1 MVKVRQQHPQ
11 DDADQIDIQRW
22 TDELIQRHA
31 MAESDAQLLLHA
43 CRFTRQALTEEFDPE
58 RLWNS
63 ATGCLQTGLEMAE
76 ILAELSLDSAALQAA
91 ILYRAIR
98 EGRISLDKVRRE
110 FGSEVAGLIDKV
122 LRMAVIS
129 TISNAQGGSV
139 FGHIAGQQANKTR
152 EMLVSI
158 IDDIRVP
165 LIKIAERTCA
175 IRAVK
180 TASSDKQIRVAREVV
195 DVYAPL
201 AHRLGLGNLKWE
213 LEDLAFRYLQ
223 PLDYAT
229 VASLLA
235 EKRRDRQA
243 YIAETIRLVEEQLT
257 SLNIEGEVSGRPKHI
272 YSIWSKM
279 QRKNLSFTQVY
290 DIRALRVLVPT
301 VADCYAV
308 LGWMHSRWENLPSE
322 YDDYI
327 AAPKENGYS
336 SLHTAVIGPE
346 GKILEI
352 QIRTFDM
359 HNAAE
364 LGVCAHW
371 RYKGGS
377 VKTADKSYEEK
388 IEWLRH
394 VLDWSKEIESND
406 SAENSQISQNSQ
418 NSQHSQQSVSEG
430 RVYVFTPEGHV
441 VDLPTGATPLD
452 FAYYVHTDLGH
463 RCRGAKV
470 NGRIVPLSRALRTA
484 DQVSIITTRQGEPS
498 RDWLS
503 ASMGYLKT
511 SRARS
516 KVQYWFRKQNQ
527 EHNQIEGKKL
537 LERELAQLNISEID
551 LQKAAQRFNKQ
562 GALGLYA
569 AIGAGDVG
577 VEQVINSLQSRQ
589 GKSKS
594 LDALDSVSSLESF
607 DSSATEESSTAQRFE
622 SSDVYIHGVGNLLT
636 QMARCCRPLPGD
648 SIGGYITQGRGI
660 SIHRQ
665 DCGNFLRLQGADP
678 QRIIKVEWG
687 VQPQKNY
694 RVKIALDTYDRSG
707 LLLDITKTVDRLG
720 LHIASMTSDEKTRRK
735 KSMNSSHILLALDVP
750 SLDQLSA
757 VLSQL
762 NQIPNVVAARRVSD

>member
-1 MVKVRQQHPQ
+1 MVKVREHHPQ
-11 DDADQIDIQRW
+11 DDTDQVDTQRW
-22 TDELIQRHA
+22 VTELVERHTR
-31 MAESDAQLLLHA
+31 AESDTQTLLHT
-43 CRFTRQALTEEFDPE
+43 CEFTRLALTEEFDPE
-58 RLWNS
+58 RLWSS

-76 ILAELSLDSAALQAA
+76 ILAELSLDTAALQAA

-98 EGRISLDKVRRE
+98 EGRISLEKVRRE
-110 FGSEVAGLIDKV
+110 FGSEITGLIDKV

-129 TISNAQGGSV
+129 TLSNAQGRSV
-139 FGHIAGQQANKTR
+139 FGHVAGQQANKTR

-180 TASSDKQIRVAREVV
+180 TASPDKKIRVAREVV

-223 PLDYAT
+223 PEDYAH

-243 YIAETIRLVEEQLT
+243 YIAETIRQVEEQLNA
-257 SLNIEGEVSGRPKHI
+257 LDIEGEVSGRPKHI
-272 YSIWSKM
+272 FSIWSKM
-279 QRKNLSFTQVY
+279 QRKKLSFAEVY

-346 GKILEI
+346 EKILEI

-359 HNAAE
+359 HSAAE

-371 RYKGGS
+371 RYKSGAN
-377 VKTADKSYEEK
+377 VKSADKSYEEK

-394 VLDWSKEIESND
+394 VLDWSKEIENND
-406 SAENSQISQNSQ
+406 SAAQA
-418 NSQHSQQSVSEG
+418 QQSVSED

-484 DQVSIITTRQGEPS
+484 DQVSVITARQGEPS

-537 LERELAQLNISEID
+537 LDRELAQLNITGVD
-551 LQKAAQRFNKQ
+551 LEKAAQRYNKQ
-562 GALGLYA
+562 GAAGLYA

-577 VEQVINSLQSRQ
+577 VEQVINSLQGRQ
-589 GKSKS
+589 GKNKN
-594 LDALDSVSSLESF
+594 LDAVELKALESGT
-607 DSSATEESSTAQRFE
+607 DEEPGTAQRFE

-636 QMARCCRPLPGD
+636 QMAQCCRPLPGD

-665 DCGNFLRLQGADP
+665 DCGNFLRLQSADP

-687 VQPQKNY
+687 GQPQKNY

-707 LLLDITKTVDRLG
+707 LLLDITKTIDRLG
-720 LHIASMTSDEKTRRK
+720 LHIASMTSDEKVRRK
-735 KSMNSSHILLALDVP
+735 KSMNSSHVLLALDVP
-750 SLDQLSA
+750 SLEQLSA

-762 NQIPNVVAARRVSD
+762 NQIPNVVAARRVTD

>member
-11 DDADQIDIQRW
+11 DDADQVDIQRW
-22 TDELIQRHA
+22 TNELIQRHE
-31 MAESDAQLLLHA
+31 MAESDAKLLLHA
-43 CRFTRQALTEEFDPE
+43 SEFTRRALTDEFDPE

-63 ATGCLQTGLEMAE
+63 ATGCLNTGLEMAE
-76 ILAELSLDSAALQAA
+76 ILAELSLDTAALQAA

-110 FGSEVAGLIDKV
+110 FGNEVAGLIDKV

-129 TISNAQGGSV
+129 TISNAEGESV
-139 FGHIAGQQANKTR
+139 FGHVVGQQANKTR

-243 YIAETIRLVEEQLT
+243 YIAETIRQVEAQLN

-327 AAPKENGYS
+327 AAPKENGYR

-346 GKILEI
+346 EKVLEI

-377 VKTADKSYEEK
+377 VKSADKSYEEK

-394 VLDWSKEIESND
+394 VLDWSKEIERKEST
-406 SAENSQISQNSQ
+406 AQA
-418 NSQHSQQSVSEG
+418 QQSVSEG

-441 VDLPTGATPLD
+441 VDLPVGATPLD

-470 NGRIVPLSRALRTA
+470 NGRIVPLSRALRTG
-484 DQVSIITTRQGEPS
+484 DQVSIITARQGEPS

-537 LERELAQLNISEID
+537 LERELAQLNISGID

-562 GALGLYA
+562 GIPGLYA

-589 GKSKS
+589 GKNRS
-594 LDALDSVSSLESF
+594 LGALDSISSLEAF
-607 DSSATEESSTAQRFE
+607 DSTAGADLSTAQRFK
-622 SSDVYIHGVGNLLT
+622 SSDVFIHGVGNLLT

-648 SIGGYITQGRGI
+648 GIGGYITQGRGI

-665 DCGNFLRLQGADP
+665 DCGNFLRLQGAEP

-687 VQPQKNY
+687 GQPQKNY

-720 LHIASMTSDEKTRRK
+720 LHITSMTSDAKTRRK
-735 KSMNSSHILLALDVP
+735 RAMNSSHILLALDVP

>member
-1 MVKVRQQHPQ
+1 MVKVRQHHPQ
-11 DDADQIDIQRW
+11 ETDDQVDIGTWVADLVQC
-22 TDELIQRHA
+22 HA
-31 MAESDAQLLLHA
+31 VTESDTQSLINA
-43 CRFTRQALTEEFDPE
+43 CTFARQALTEDFDPE
-58 RLWNS
+58 RLWGS
-63 ATGCLQTGLEMAE
+63 DTGSLQTGLEMAE
-76 ILAELSLDSAALQAA
+76 ILAELSLDTAALRAA
-91 ILYRAIR
+91 ILYRVVR
-98 EGRISLDKVRRE
+98 EGRVSLDKVRRE
-110 FGSEVAGLIDKV
+110 FGAEVAGLIDKV

-129 TISNAQGGSV
+129 TLRNAQGTAV
-139 FGHIAGQQANKTR
+139 FGHVAGQQASKTR
-152 EMLVSI
+152 EMLVSV

-180 TASSDKQIRVAREVV
+180 NVGREKQIRVAREVV

-223 PLDYAT
+223 PNDYAA
-229 VASLLA
+229 VAALLA

-243 YIAETIRLVEEQLT
+243 FITDTIHLVEEQLA
-257 SLNIEGEVSGRPKHI
+257 SLNIAGEVSGRPKHI

-279 QRKNLSFTQVY
+279 QRKGLSFSEVY
-290 DIRALRVLVPT
+290 DIRALRVLVPSIS
-301 VADCYAV
+301 DCYAI
-308 LGWMHSRWENLPSE
+308 LGWLHSRWENIPGE

-327 AAPKENGYS
+327 AAPKENGYQ
-336 SLHTAVIGPE
+336 SLHTAVIGPQ
-346 GKILEI
+346 GKTLEI

-371 RYKGGS
+371 RYKGS
-377 VKTADKSYEEK
+377 DSKRTDKSYEEK

-394 VLDWSKEIESND
+394 VLEWSKEIENAD
-406 SAENSQISQNSQ
+406 SSTQSQPTISDN
-418 NSQHSQQSVSEG
+418 

-441 VDLPTGATPLD
+441 VDLPKGATPLD

-470 NGRIVPLSRALRTA
+470 NGRIVPLSSALQTG
-484 DQVSIITTRQGEPS
+484 DQVNIITARQGKPS

-527 EHNQIEGKKL
+527 QHNQVEGKKL
-537 LERELAQLNISEID
+537 LDRELAQLNIAHID
-551 LQKAAQRFNKQ
+551 LEKAARRFNKQ
-562 GALGLYA
+562 GAAGLYS

-577 VEQVINSLQSRQ
+577 VEQVINSVQARIK
-589 GKSKS
+589 GK
-594 LDALDSVSSLESF
+594 VSAIETMVS
-607 DSSATEESSTAQRFE
+607 EEPKTAQRFE

-636 QMARCCRPLPGD
+636 QIARCCRPLPGD
-648 SIGGYITQGRGI
+648 NIGGYITQGRGI
-660 SIHRQ
+660 SIHRE
-665 DCGNFLRLQGADP
+665 DCGNFLRLQSTES

-687 VQPQKNY
+687 GQPEKNY

-720 LHIASMTSDEKTRRK
+720 LHIASIQTDESTPRNKT
-735 KSMNSSHILLALDVP
+735 MNGSHIFLTLDVP
-750 SLDQLSA
+750 GLDQLSA

-762 NQIPNVVAARRVSD
+762 NQLPNVIAARRVTD

>member
-11 DDADQIDIQRW
+11 DDADQVDIQRW
-22 TDELIQRHA
+22 TDELIQRHE
-31 MAESDAQLLLHA
+31 MAESDAKLLLHA
-43 CRFTRQALTEEFDPE
+43 SEFTRRALTDEFDPE

-63 ATGCLQTGLEMAE
+63 ATGCLNTGLEMAE
-76 ILAELSLDSAALQAA
+76 ILAELSLDTAALQAA

-110 FGSEVAGLIDKV
+110 FGNEVAGLIDKV

-129 TISNAQGGSV
+129 TISNAEGESV
-139 FGHIAGQQANKTR
+139 FGHVVGQQANKTR

-243 YIAETIRLVEEQLT
+243 YIAETIRQVEAQLN

-327 AAPKENGYS
+327 AAPKENGYR

-346 GKILEI
+346 EKVLEI

-377 VKTADKSYEEK
+377 VKSADKSYEEK

-394 VLDWSKEIESND
+394 VLDWSKEIERKEST
-406 SAENSQISQNSQ
+406 AQA
-418 NSQHSQQSVSEG
+418 QQSVSEG

-441 VDLPTGATPLD
+441 VDLPVGATPLD

-470 NGRIVPLSRALRTA
+470 NGRIVPLSRALRTG
-484 DQVSIITTRQGEPS
+484 DQVSIITARQGEPS

-537 LERELAQLNISEID
+537 LERELAQLNISGID

-562 GALGLYA
+562 GIPGLYA

-589 GKSKS
+589 GKNRS
-594 LDALDSVSSLESF
+594 LGALDSISSLEAF
-607 DSSATEESSTAQRFE
+607 DSTAGEDLSTAQRFK
-622 SSDVYIHGVGNLLT
+622 SSDVFIHGVGNLLT

-648 SIGGYITQGRGI
+648 GIGGYITQGRGI

-665 DCGNFLRLQGADP
+665 DCGNFLRLQGAEP

-687 VQPQKNY
+687 GQPQKNY

-720 LHIASMTSDEKTRRK
+720 LHIASMTSDAKTRRK
-735 KSMNSSHILLALDVP
+735 RAMNSSHILLALDVP

>member
-1 MVKVRQQHPQ
+1 MVNVRQHHPR
-11 DDADQIDIQRW
+11 DDANQVDIQRW
-22 TDELIQRHA
+22 VDELIQRHA
-31 MAESDAQLLLHA
+31 MAQSDAQILLHT
-43 CRFTRQALTEEFDPE
+43 CTFTRQALSEELDPE
-58 RLWNS
+58 RLWDS
-63 ATGCLQTGLEMAE
+63 VTACLQTGLEMAE
-76 ILAELSLDSAALQAA
+76 ILAELSLDTAALQAA

-139 FGHIAGQQANKTR
+139 FGHLAGQQANKIR

-229 VASLLA
+229 VATLLA

-243 YIAETIRLVEEQLT
+243 YIAETIGQVEEQL
-257 SLNIEGEVSGRPKHI
+257 SNLNIQGEVSGRPKHI

-308 LGWMHSRWENLPSE
+308 LGWMHSRWENLPRE

-346 GKILEI
+346 NKVLEI
-352 QIRTFDM
+352 QIRTFEM

-377 VKTADKSYEEK
+377 IKSADKSYEEK

-394 VLDWSKEIESND
+394 VLDWSKEIESKES
-406 SAENSQISQNSQ
+406 SAYSQD
-418 NSQHSQQSVSEG
+418 SQQSVSEG

-441 VDLPTGATPLD
+441 VDLPIGATPLD

-527 EHNQIEGKKL
+527 EQNQIEGKKL
-537 LERELAQLNISEID
+537 LERELAQLNISGID

-562 GALGLYA
+562 GSAGLYA

-577 VEQVINSLQSRQ
+577 IEQVLNSLQGRQ
-589 GKSKS
+589 GTSKG
-594 LDALDSVSSLESF
+594 LGALDSVSSLDSF
-607 DSSATEESSTAQRFE
+607 DSTAELSTAQRFE

-665 DCGNFLRLQGADP
+665 DCGNFLRLQGADH
-678 QRIIKVEWG
+678 QRIIKVDWG
-687 VQPQKNY
+687 SQPQKSY

-707 LLLDITKTVDRLG
+707 LLLDITKAVDRLG
-720 LHIASMTSDEKTRRK
+720 LHIASMTSNEKTRRK
-735 KSMNSSHILLALDVP
+735 KTMNSSHILLALDVP

>member
-1 MVKVRQQHPQ
+1 MVKVREHRPQ
-11 DDADQIDIQRW
+11 DDADQVDTQLW
-22 TDELIQRHA
+22 VTELVQRHA
-31 MAESDAQLLLHA
+31 MSESDRPALLHA
-43 CRFTRQALTEEFDPE
+43 CQFTQQALTEEFDPE

-76 ILAELSLDSAALQAA
+76 ILAELSLDTVALQAA
-91 ILYRAIR
+91 ILYRTIR

-110 FGSEVAGLIDKV
+110 FGVEISELIDKV

-129 TISNAQGGSV
+129 TLSNAKGRSV
-139 FGHIAGQQANKTR
+139 FGHVAGQQANKTR

-180 TASSDKQIRVAREVV
+180 TADPDKKIRVAREVV

-223 PLDYAT
+223 PEDYAH
-229 VASLLA
+229 VAGLLA

-243 YIAETIRLVEEQLT
+243 YIAETIRMVEEQL
-257 SLNIEGEVSGRPKHI
+257 SALDIEGEVSGRPKHI
-272 YSIWSKM
+272 FSIWSKM
-279 QRKNLSFTQVY
+279 QRKKLSFTEVY

-327 AAPKENGYS
+327 AAPKENGYR

-346 GKILEI
+346 EKVLEI

-359 HNAAE
+359 HSAAE

-371 RYKGGS
+371 RYKSGAN
-377 VKTADKSYEEK
+377 VKSADKSYEEK

-394 VLDWSKEIESND
+394 VLDWSKDIEISG
-406 SAENSQISQNSQ
+406 SAAQN
-418 NSQHSQQSVSEG
+418 QQSVSED

-484 DQVSIITTRQGEPS
+484 DQVSIITTRQGQPS

-527 EHNQIEGKKL
+527 EQNQIAGKKL
-537 LERELAQLNISEID
+537 LDRELAQLNIPSID
-551 LQKAAQRFNKQ
+551 LEKAAQRYNKQ
-562 GALGLYA
+562 GAAGLYA

-577 VEQVINSLQSRQ
+577 VEQLINSLQGRRE
-589 GKSKS
+589 KSKS
-594 LDALDSVSSLESF
+594 PGSLGSLDSLDSLDSTAAAESPK
-607 DSSATEESSTAQRFE
+607 AQRFE

-636 QMARCCRPLPGD
+636 QMAQCCRPLPGD
-648 SIGGYITQGRGI
+648 GIGGYITQGRGI

-665 DCGNFLRLQGADP
+665 DCGNFLRLQSAEP
-678 QRIIKVEWG
+678 QRIIKVDWG
-687 VQPQKNY
+687 SQPQKNY

-720 LHIASMTSDEKTRRK
+720 LHIASMTSGEKSRGK

-750 SLDQLSA
+750 SVDKLSA

-762 NQIPNVVAARRVSD
+762 NQIPNVVAARRVRD

>member
-1 MVKVRQQHPQ
+1 MVKVREHHPQ
-11 DDADQIDIQRW
+11 DDTDQVDTQLW
-22 TDELIQRHA
+22 VTELVERHTR
-31 MAESDAQLLLHA
+31 AESDTQTLLHT
-43 CRFTRQALTEEFDPE
+43 CEFTRLALTEEFDPE
-58 RLWNS
+58 RLWSS

-76 ILAELSLDSAALQAA
+76 ILAELSLDTAALQAA

-98 EGRISLDKVRRE
+98 EGRISLEKVRRE
-110 FGSEVAGLIDKV
+110 FGSEITGLIDKV

-129 TISNAQGGSV
+129 TLSNAQGRSV
-139 FGHIAGQQANKTR
+139 FGHVAGQQANKTR

-180 TASSDKQIRVAREVV
+180 TASPDKKIRVAREVV

-223 PLDYAT
+223 PEDYAH

-243 YIAETIRLVEEQLT
+243 YIAETIRQVEEQLNA
-257 SLNIEGEVSGRPKHI
+257 LDIEGEVSGRPKHI
-272 YSIWSKM
+272 FSIWSKM
-279 QRKNLSFTQVY
+279 QRKKLSFAEVY

-346 GKILEI
+346 EKILEI

-359 HNAAE
+359 HSAAE

-371 RYKGGS
+371 RYKSGAN
-377 VKTADKSYEEK
+377 VKSADKSYEEK

-394 VLDWSKEIESND
+394 VLDWSKEIENND
-406 SAENSQISQNSQ
+406 SAAQA
-418 NSQHSQQSVSEG
+418 QQSVSED

-484 DQVSIITTRQGEPS
+484 DQVSVITARQGEPS

-537 LERELAQLNISEID
+537 LDRELAQLNITGVD
-551 LQKAAQRFNKQ
+551 LEKAAQRYNKQ
-562 GALGLYA
+562 GAAGLYA

-577 VEQVINSLQSRQ
+577 VEQVINSLQGRQ
-589 GKSKS
+589 GKNKN
-594 LDALDSVSSLESF
+594 LDAVELKALESGT
-607 DSSATEESSTAQRFE
+607 DEEPGTAQRFE

-636 QMARCCRPLPGD
+636 QMAQCCRPLPGD

-665 DCGNFLRLQGADP
+665 DCGNFLRLQSADP

-687 VQPQKNY
+687 GQPQKNY

-707 LLLDITKTVDRLG
+707 LLLDITKTIDRLG
-720 LHIASMTSDEKTRRK
+720 LHIASMTSDEKVRRK
-735 KSMNSSHILLALDVP
+735 KSMNSSHVLLALDVP
-750 SLDQLSA
+750 SLEQLSA

-762 NQIPNVVAARRVSD
+762 NQIPNVVAARRVTD

>member
-1 MVKVRQQHPQ
+1 MVKVREHHPQ
-11 DDADQIDIQRW
+11 DDTDQVDTQRW
-22 TDELIQRHA
+22 VTELVERHTR
-31 MAESDAQLLLHA
+31 AESDTQTLLHT
-43 CRFTRQALTEEFDPE
+43 CEFTRLALTEEFDPE
-58 RLWNS
+58 RLWSS

-76 ILAELSLDSAALQAA
+76 ILAELSLDTAALQAA

-98 EGRISLDKVRRE
+98 EGRISLEKVRRE
-110 FGSEVAGLIDKV
+110 FGSEITGLIDKV

-129 TISNAQGGSV
+129 TLSNAQGRSV
-139 FGHIAGQQANKTR
+139 FGHVAGQQANKTR

-180 TASSDKQIRVAREVV
+180 TASPDKKIRVAREVV

-223 PLDYAT
+223 PEDYAH

-243 YIAETIRLVEEQLT
+243 YIAETIRQVEEQLNA
-257 SLNIEGEVSGRPKHI
+257 LDIEGEVSGRPKHI
-272 YSIWSKM
+272 FSIWSKM
-279 QRKNLSFTQVY
+279 QRKKLSFTEVY

-346 GKILEI
+346 EKILEI

-359 HNAAE
+359 HSAAE

-371 RYKGGS
+371 RYKSGAN
-377 VKTADKSYEEK
+377 VKSADKSYEEK

-394 VLDWSKEIESND
+394 VLDWSKEIENND
-406 SAENSQISQNSQ
+406 SAAQA
-418 NSQHSQQSVSEG
+418 QQSVSED

-484 DQVSIITTRQGEPS
+484 DQVSVITARQGEPS

-537 LERELAQLNISEID
+537 LDRELAQLNITGVD
-551 LQKAAQRFNKQ
+551 LEKAAQRYNKQ
-562 GALGLYA
+562 GAAGLYA

-577 VEQVINSLQSRQ
+577 VEQVINSLQGRQ
-589 GKSKS
+589 GKNKN
-594 LDALDSVSSLESF
+594 LDAVELKALESGT
-607 DSSATEESSTAQRFE
+607 DEEPGTAQRFE

-636 QMARCCRPLPGD
+636 QMAQCCRPLPGD

-665 DCGNFLRLQGADP
+665 DCGNFLRLQSADP

-687 VQPQKNY
+687 GQPQKNY

-707 LLLDITKTVDRLG
+707 LLLDITKTIDRLG
-720 LHIASMTSDEKTRRK
+720 LHIASMTSDEKVRRK
-735 KSMNSSHILLALDVP
+735 KSMNSSHVLLALDVP
-750 SLDQLSA
+750 SLEQLSA

-762 NQIPNVVAARRVSD
+762 NQIPNVVAARRVTD

>member
-1 MVKVRQQHPQ
+1 MVNVRQHHPRG
-11 DDADQIDIQRW
+11 DADQVDLQRW
-22 TDELIQRHA
+22 IDELIRRHA

-43 CRFTRQALTEEFDPE
+43 CIFTRQALTDEFNPE

-76 ILAELSLDSAALQAA
+76 ILAELSLDAAALQAA

-110 FGSEVAGLIDKV
+110 FGPEIAGLIDKV

-139 FGHIAGQQANKTR
+139 FGHITGQQANKTR
-152 EMLVSI
+152 EMLVSV

-180 TASSDKQIRVAREVV
+180 TADSDKRIRVAREVV

-243 YIAETIRLVEEQLT
+243 YIAETIRQVEEQLN

-346 GKILEI
+346 DKVLEI

-377 VKTADKSYEEK
+377 VKSADKSYEEK

-394 VLDWSKEIESND
+394 VLDWSKEIESKD
-406 SAENSQISQNSQ
+406 SIEQ
-418 NSQHSQQSVSEG
+418 SQQSVSEG

-484 DQVSIITTRQGEPS
+484 DQVSIITARQGEPS

-537 LERELAQLNISEID
+537 LERELAQLNISGID

-562 GALGLYA
+562 GAAGLYA

-577 VEQVINSLQSRQ
+577 VEQVINSLQSRH
-589 GKSKS
+589 GKTKS
-594 LDALDSVSSLESF
+594 LGALDSISSLESF
-607 DSSATEESSTAQRFE
+607 DSTAAEELSTAQRFE
-622 SSDVYIHGVGNLLT
+622 SSDVFIHGVGNLLT
-636 QMARCCRPLPGD
+636 QMARCCSPLPGD
-648 SIGGYITQGRGI
+648 GIGGYITQGRGI

-665 DCGNFLRLQGADP
+665 DCGNFLRLQGADS
-678 QRIIKVEWG
+678 QRIIKVDWG
-687 VQPQKNY
+687 GQPQKNY

>member
-11 DDADQIDIQRW
+11 DDADQVDIQRW
-22 TDELIQRHA
+22 TNELIQRHE
-31 MAESDAQLLLHA
+31 MAESDAKLLLHA
-43 CRFTRQALTEEFDPE
+43 SEFTRRALTDEFDPE

-63 ATGCLQTGLEMAE
+63 ATGCLNTGLEMAE
-76 ILAELSLDSAALQAA
+76 ILAELSLDTAALQAA

-110 FGSEVAGLIDKV
+110 FGNEVAGLIDKV

-129 TISNAQGGSV
+129 TISNAEGESV
-139 FGHIAGQQANKTR
+139 FGHVVGQQANKTR

-243 YIAETIRLVEEQLT
+243 YIAETIRQVEAQLN

-327 AAPKENGYS
+327 AAPKENGYR

-346 GKILEI
+346 EKVLEI

-377 VKTADKSYEEK
+377 VKSADKSYEEK

-394 VLDWSKEIESND
+394 VLDWSKEIERKEST
-406 SAENSQISQNSQ
+406 AQA
-418 NSQHSQQSVSEG
+418 QQSVSEG

-441 VDLPTGATPLD
+441 VDLPVGATPLD

-470 NGRIVPLSRALRTA
+470 NGRIVPLSRALRTG
-484 DQVSIITTRQGEPS
+484 DQVSIITARQGEPS

-537 LERELAQLNISEID
+537 LERELAQLNISGID

-562 GALGLYA
+562 GISGLYA

-589 GKSKS
+589 GKNRS
-594 LDALDSVSSLESF
+594 LGALDSISSLEAF
-607 DSSATEESSTAQRFE
+607 DSTAGEDLSTAQRFK
-622 SSDVYIHGVGNLLT
+622 SSDVFIHGVGNLLT

-648 SIGGYITQGRGI
+648 GIGGYITQGRGI

-665 DCGNFLRLQGADP
+665 DCGNFLRLQGAEP

-687 VQPQKNY
+687 GQPQKNY

-720 LHIASMTSDEKTRRK
+720 LHIASMTSDAKTRRK
-735 KSMNSSHILLALDVP
+735 RAMNSSHILLALDVP

>member
-11 DDADQIDIQRW
+11 DDADQVDIQRW
-22 TDELIQRHA
+22 TNELIQRHE
-31 MAESDAQLLLHA
+31 MAESDAKLLLHA
-43 CRFTRQALTEEFDPE
+43 SEFTRRALTDEFDPE

-63 ATGCLQTGLEMAE
+63 ATGCLNTGLEMAE
-76 ILAELSLDSAALQAA
+76 ILAELSLDTAALQAA

-110 FGSEVAGLIDKV
+110 FGNEVAGLIDKV

-129 TISNAQGGSV
+129 TISNAEGESV
-139 FGHIAGQQANKTR
+139 FGHVVGQQANKTR

-243 YIAETIRLVEEQLT
+243 YIAETIRQVEAQLN

-327 AAPKENGYS
+327 AAPKENGYR

-346 GKILEI
+346 EKVLEI

-377 VKTADKSYEEK
+377 VKSADKSYEEK

-394 VLDWSKEIESND
+394 VLDWSKEIERKEST
-406 SAENSQISQNSQ
+406 AQA
-418 NSQHSQQSVSEG
+418 QQSVSEG

-441 VDLPTGATPLD
+441 VDLPVGATPLD

-470 NGRIVPLSRALRTA
+470 NGRIVPLSRALRTG
-484 DQVSIITTRQGEPS
+484 DQVSIITARQGEPS

-537 LERELAQLNISEID
+537 LERELAQLNISGID

-562 GALGLYA
+562 GIPGLYA

-589 GKSKS
+589 GKNRS
-594 LDALDSVSSLESF
+594 LGALDSISSLKAF
-607 DSSATEESSTAQRFE
+607 DSTAGEDLSTAQRFK
-622 SSDVYIHGVGNLLT
+622 SSDVFIHGVGNLLT

-648 SIGGYITQGRGI
+648 GIGGYITQGRGI

-665 DCGNFLRLQGADP
+665 DCGNFLRLQGAEP

-687 VQPQKNY
+687 GQPQKNY

-720 LHIASMTSDEKTRRK
+720 LHITSMTSDAKTRRK
-735 KSMNSSHILLALDVP
+735 RAMNSSHILLALDVP

>member
-11 DDADQIDIQRW
+11 DDADQVDIQRW
-22 TDELIQRHA
+22 TNELIQRHE
-31 MAESDAQLLLHA
+31 MAESDAKLLLHA
-43 CRFTRQALTEEFDPE
+43 SEFTRRALTDEFDPE

-63 ATGCLQTGLEMAE
+63 ATGCLNTGLEMAE
-76 ILAELSLDSAALQAA
+76 ILAELSLDTAALQAA

-110 FGSEVAGLIDKV
+110 FGNEVAGLIDKV

-129 TISNAQGGSV
+129 TISNAEGESV
-139 FGHIAGQQANKTR
+139 FGHVVGQQANKTR

-180 TASSDKQIRVAREVV
+180 TASSDKQTRVAREVV

-243 YIAETIRLVEEQLT
+243 YIAETIRQVEAQLN

-327 AAPKENGYS
+327 AAPKENGYR

-346 GKILEI
+346 EKVLEI

-377 VKTADKSYEEK
+377 VKSADKSYEEK

-394 VLDWSKEIESND
+394 VLDWSKEIERKEST
-406 SAENSQISQNSQ
+406 AQA
-418 NSQHSQQSVSEG
+418 QQSVSEG

-441 VDLPTGATPLD
+441 VDLPVGATPLD

-470 NGRIVPLSRALRTA
+470 NGRIVPLSRALRTG
-484 DQVSIITTRQGEPS
+484 DQVSIITARQGEPS

-537 LERELAQLNISEID
+537 LERELAQLNISGID

-562 GALGLYA
+562 GISGLYA

-589 GKSKS
+589 GKNRS
-594 LDALDSVSSLESF
+594 LGALDSISSLKAF
-607 DSSATEESSTAQRFE
+607 DSTAGEDLSTAQRFK
-622 SSDVYIHGVGNLLT
+622 SSDVFIHGVGNLLT

-648 SIGGYITQGRGI
+648 GIGGYITQGRGI

-665 DCGNFLRLQGADP
+665 DCGNFLRLQGAEP

-687 VQPQKNY
+687 GQPQKNY

-720 LHIASMTSDEKTRRK
+720 LHIASMTSDAKTRRK
-735 KSMNSSHILLALDVP
+735 RAMNSSHILLALDVP

>member
-1 MVKVRQQHPQ
+1 MVKVREHHPQ
-11 DDADQIDIQRW
+11 DDTDQVDTQRW
-22 TDELIQRHA
+22 VTELVERHTR
-31 MAESDAQLLLHA
+31 AESDAQTLLHT
-43 CRFTRQALTEEFDPE
+43 CEFTRLALTEEFDPE
-58 RLWNS
+58 RLWSS

-76 ILAELSLDSAALQAA
+76 ILAELSLDTAALQAA

-110 FGSEVAGLIDKV
+110 FGNEIAGLIDKV

-129 TISNAQGGSV
+129 TLSNAQGRSV
-139 FGHIAGQQANKTR
+139 FGHVAGQQANKTR

-180 TASSDKQIRVAREVV
+180 TASPDKKIRVAREVV

-223 PLDYAT
+223 PEDYAD

-243 YIAETIRLVEEQLT
+243 YIAETIRQVEEQLNA
-257 SLNIEGEVSGRPKHI
+257 LDIEGEVSGRPKHI
-272 YSIWSKM
+272 FSIWSKM
-279 QRKNLSFTQVY
+279 QRKKLSFTEVY

-346 GKILEI
+346 KKILEI

-359 HNAAE
+359 HSAAE

-371 RYKGGS
+371 RYKSGAN
-377 VKTADKSYEEK
+377 VKSTDKSYEEK

-394 VLDWSKEIESND
+394 VLDWSKEIENSD
-406 SAENSQISQNSQ
+406 SAAKA
-418 NSQHSQQSVSEG
+418 QQSVSED

-452 FAYYVHTDLGH
+452 FAYYVHSDLGH

-484 DQVSIITTRQGEPS
+484 DQVSIITARQGQPS

-503 ASMGYLKT
+503 GSMGYLKT

-527 EHNQIEGKKL
+527 EQNQIEGKKL
-537 LERELAQLNISEID
+537 LDRELAQLNITGVD
-551 LQKAAQRFNKQ
+551 LEKAAQRYNKQ
-562 GALGLYA
+562 GAAGLYA

-577 VEQVINSLQSRQ
+577 VEQVINSLQGRQ

-594 LDALDSVSSLESF
+594 LDAVELKALESGA
-607 DSSATEESSTAQRFE
+607 DEERGTAQRFE

-636 QMARCCRPLPGD
+636 QMAQCCRPLPGD
-648 SIGGYITQGRGI
+648 GIGGYITQGRGI

-665 DCGNFLRLQGADP
+665 DCGNFLRLQSVDP

-687 VQPQKNY
+687 GQPQKNY

-707 LLLDITKTVDRLG
+707 LLLDITKTIDRLG
-720 LHIASMTSDEKTRRK
+720 LHIASMTSDEKVRRK
-735 KSMNSSHILLALDVP
+735 KSMNSSHVLLALDVP
-750 SLDQLSA
+750 SLEQLSA

-762 NQIPNVVAARRVSD
+762 NQIPNVVAARRVTD

>member
-1 MVKVRQQHPQ
+1 MVKVREHHPQ
-11 DDADQIDIQRW
+11 DDTDQVDTQRW
-22 TDELIQRHA
+22 VTELVERHTR
-31 MAESDAQLLLHA
+31 AESDAQTLLHT
-43 CRFTRQALTEEFDPE
+43 CEFTRLALTEEFDPE
-58 RLWNS
+58 RLWSS

-76 ILAELSLDSAALQAA
+76 ILAELSLDTAALQAA

-110 FGSEVAGLIDKV
+110 FGNEIAGLIDKV

-129 TISNAQGGSV
+129 TLSNAQGRSV
-139 FGHIAGQQANKTR
+139 FGHVAGQQANKTR

-180 TASSDKQIRVAREVV
+180 TASPDKKIRVAREVV

-223 PLDYAT
+223 PEDYAD

-243 YIAETIRLVEEQLT
+243 YIAETIRQVEEQLNA
-257 SLNIEGEVSGRPKHI
+257 LDIEGEVSGRPKHI
-272 YSIWSKM
+272 FSIWSKM
-279 QRKNLSFTQVY
+279 QRKKLSFTEVY

-346 GKILEI
+346 KKILEI

-359 HNAAE
+359 HSAAE

-371 RYKGGS
+371 RYKSGAN
-377 VKTADKSYEEK
+377 VKSTDKSYEEK

-394 VLDWSKEIESND
+394 VLDWSKQIENSD
-406 SAENSQISQNSQ
+406 SAAKA
-418 NSQHSQQSVSEG
+418 QQSVSED

-452 FAYYVHTDLGH
+452 FAYYVHSDLGH

-484 DQVSIITTRQGEPS
+484 DQVSIITARQGQPS

-503 ASMGYLKT
+503 GSMGYLKT

-527 EHNQIEGKKL
+527 EQNQIEGKKL
-537 LERELAQLNISEID
+537 LDRELAQLNITGVD
-551 LQKAAQRFNKQ
+551 LEKAAQRYNKQ
-562 GALGLYA
+562 GAAGLYA

-577 VEQVINSLQSRQ
+577 VEQVINSLQGRQ

-594 LDALDSVSSLESF
+594 LDAVELKALESGA
-607 DSSATEESSTAQRFE
+607 DEERGTAQRFE

-636 QMARCCRPLPGD
+636 QMAQCCRPLPGD
-648 SIGGYITQGRGI
+648 GIGGYITQGRGI

-665 DCGNFLRLQGADP
+665 DCGNFLRLQSVDP
-678 QRIIKVEWG
+678 QRIIKVVWG
-687 VQPQKNY
+687 GQPQKNY
-694 RVKIALDTYDRSG
+694 RLKIALDTYDRSG
-707 LLLDITKTVDRLG
+707 LLLDITKTIDRLG
-720 LHIASMTSDEKTRRK
+720 LHIASMTSDEKVRRK
-735 KSMNSSHILLALDVP
+735 KSMNSSHVLLALDVP
-750 SLDQLSA
+750 SLEQLSA

-762 NQIPNVVAARRVSD
+762 NQIPNVVAARRVTD

>member
-11 DDADQIDIQRW
+11 DDADQVDIQRW
-22 TDELIQRHA
+22 TNELIQRHE
-31 MAESDAQLLLHA
+31 MAESDAKLLLHA
-43 CRFTRQALTEEFDPE
+43 SEFTRRALTDEFDPE

-63 ATGCLQTGLEMAE
+63 ATGCLNTGLEMAE
-76 ILAELSLDSAALQAA
+76 ILAELSLDTAALQAA

-110 FGSEVAGLIDKV
+110 FGNEVAGLIDKV

-129 TISNAQGGSV
+129 TISNAEGESV
-139 FGHIAGQQANKTR
+139 FGHVVGQQANKTR

-223 PLDYAT
+223 PLDYST

-243 YIAETIRLVEEQLT
+243 YIAETIRQVEAQLN

-327 AAPKENGYS
+327 AAPKENGYR

-346 GKILEI
+346 EKVLEI

-377 VKTADKSYEEK
+377 VKSADKSYEEK

-394 VLDWSKEIESND
+394 VLDWSKEIERKEST
-406 SAENSQISQNSQ
+406 AQA
-418 NSQHSQQSVSEG
+418 QQSVSEG

-441 VDLPTGATPLD
+441 VDLPVGATPLD

-470 NGRIVPLSRALRTA
+470 NGRIVPLSRALRTG
-484 DQVSIITTRQGEPS
+484 DQVSIITARQGEPS

-537 LERELAQLNISEID
+537 LERELAQLNISGID

-562 GALGLYA
+562 GMSGLYA

-589 GKSKS
+589 GKNRS
-594 LDALDSVSSLESF
+594 LGALDSISSLKAF
-607 DSSATEESSTAQRFE
+607 DSTAGEDLSTAQRFK
-622 SSDVYIHGVGNLLT
+622 SSDVFIHGVGNLLT

-648 SIGGYITQGRGI
+648 GIGGYITQGRGI

-665 DCGNFLRLQGADP
+665 DCGNFLRLQGAEP

-687 VQPQKNY
+687 GQPQKNY

-720 LHIASMTSDEKTRRK
+720 LHIASMTSDAKTRRK
-735 KSMNSSHILLALDVP
+735 RAMNSSHILLALDVP

>member
-1 MVKVRQQHPQ
+1 MVKVREHRPQ
-11 DDADQIDIQRW
+11 DDADQVDIQLW
-22 TDELIQRHA
+22 VTELVQRHA
-31 MAESDAQLLLHA
+31 MSESDSQALLHTSQ
-43 CRFTRQALTEEFDPE
+43 FTQQALTEEFDPE

-63 ATGCLQTGLEMAE
+63 ATGCLQIGLEMAE
-76 ILAELSLDSAALQAA
+76 ILAELSLDTVALQAA

-110 FGSEVAGLIDKV
+110 FGVEISGLIDKV

-129 TISNAQGGSV
+129 TLSNAQGRSV
-139 FGHIAGQQANKTR
+139 FGHVAGQQANKTR

-180 TASSDKQIRVAREVV
+180 TADPDKKIRVAREVV

-223 PLDYAT
+223 PLDYAN

-243 YIAETIRLVEEQLT
+243 YIAETIRMVEEQL
-257 SLNIEGEVSGRPKHI
+257 SALGIEGEVSGRPKHI
-272 YSIWSKM
+272 FSIWSKM
-279 QRKNLSFTQVY
+279 QRKKLSFKEVY

-308 LGWMHSRWENLPSE
+308 LGWMHSRWENLPRE

-346 GKILEI
+346 EKVLEI

-359 HNAAE
+359 HSAAE

-371 RYKGGS
+371 RYKSGAN
-377 VKTADKSYEEK
+377 VKSADKSYEEK

-394 VLDWSKEIESND
+394 VLDWSKEIENSD
-406 SAENSQISQNSQ
+406 SAEHSQQ
-418 NSQHSQQSVSEG
+418 SQQSVSQD

-470 NGRIVPLSRALRTA
+470 NGRIVPLSRALSTA

-527 EHNQIEGKKL
+527 EQNQIEGKKL
-537 LERELAQLNISEID
+537 LDRELAQLNIPSID
-551 LQKAAQRFNKQ
+551 LEAAAQRYNKQ
-562 GALGLYA
+562 GAAGLYT

-577 VEQVINSLQSRQ
+577 VEQVINSLQGRRE
-589 GKSKS
+589 KSKSPGSLGSLDS
-594 LDALDSVSSLESF
+594 LDALDSTAAAEP
-607 DSSATEESSTAQRFE
+607 ATAQRFE

-636 QMARCCRPLPGD
+636 QMAQCCRPLPGD
-648 SIGGYITQGRGI
+648 GIGGYITQGRGI

-665 DCGNFLRLQGADP
+665 DCGNFLRLQSAEP

-687 VQPQKNY
+687 GQPQKSY

-720 LHIASMTSDEKTRRK
+720 LHIASMTSDEKSRGK

-750 SLDQLSA
+750 SVDQLSA

>member
-11 DDADQIDIQRW
+11 DDADQVDIQRW
-22 TDELIQRHA
+22 TNELIQRHE
-31 MAESDAQLLLHA
+31 MAESDAKLLLHA
-43 CRFTRQALTEEFDPE
+43 SEFPRRALTDEFDPE

-63 ATGCLQTGLEMAE
+63 ATGCLNTGLEMAE
-76 ILAELSLDSAALQAA
+76 ILAELSLDTAALQAA

-110 FGSEVAGLIDKV
+110 FGNEVAGLIDKV

-129 TISNAQGGSV
+129 TISNAEGESV
-139 FGHIAGQQANKTR
+139 FGHVVGQQANKTR

-243 YIAETIRLVEEQLT
+243 YIAETIRQVEAQLN

-327 AAPKENGYS
+327 AAPKENGYR

-346 GKILEI
+346 EKVLEI

-377 VKTADKSYEEK
+377 VKSEDKSYEEK

-394 VLDWSKEIESND
+394 VLDWSKEIERKEST
-406 SAENSQISQNSQ
+406 AQA
-418 NSQHSQQSVSEG
+418 QQSVSEG

-441 VDLPTGATPLD
+441 VDLPVGATPLD

-470 NGRIVPLSRALRTA
+470 NGRIVPLSRALRTG
-484 DQVSIITTRQGEPS
+484 DQVSIITARQGEPS

-537 LERELAQLNISEID
+537 LERELAQLNISGID

-562 GALGLYA
+562 GMSGLYA

-589 GKSKS
+589 GKNRS
-594 LDALDSVSSLESF
+594 LGALDSISSLKAF
-607 DSSATEESSTAQRFE
+607 DSTAGEDLSTAQRFK
-622 SSDVYIHGVGNLLT
+622 SSDVLIHGVGNLLT

-648 SIGGYITQGRGI
+648 GIGGYITQGRGI

-665 DCGNFLRLQGADP
+665 DCGNFLRLQGAEP

-687 VQPQKNY
+687 GQPQKNY

-720 LHIASMTSDEKTRRK
+720 LHIASMTSDAKTRRK
-735 KSMNSSHILLALDVP
+735 RAMNSSHILLALDVP

>member
-1 MVKVRQQHPQ
+1 MVKVREHHPQ
-11 DDADQIDIQRW
+11 DDTDQIDIQRW
-22 TDELIQRHA
+22 VTELVERHTR
-31 MAESDAQLLLHA
+31 AESDTQTLLHT
-43 CRFTRQALTEEFDPE
+43 CEFTRLALTEEFDPE
-58 RLWNS
+58 RLWSS
-63 ATGCLQTGLEMAE
+63 AAGCLQTGLEMAE
-76 ILAELSLDSAALQAA
+76 ILAELSLDTAALQAA

-110 FGSEVAGLIDKV
+110 FGSEITGLIDKV

-129 TISNAQGGSV
+129 TLSNAQGRSV
-139 FGHIAGQQANKTR
+139 FGHVAGQQANKTR

-180 TASSDKQIRVAREVV
+180 TASPDKKIRVAREVV

-223 PLDYAT
+223 PEDYAH

-243 YIAETIRLVEEQLT
+243 YIAETIRQVEEQLNT
-257 SLNIEGEVSGRPKHI
+257 LEIEGEVSGRPKHI
-272 YSIWSKM
+272 FSIWSKM
-279 QRKNLSFTQVY
+279 QRKKLSFAEVY

-346 GKILEI
+346 EKVLEI

-371 RYKGGS
+371 RYKSGAN
-377 VKTADKSYEEK
+377 VKSADKSYEEK

-406 SAENSQISQNSQ
+406 SPAQA
-418 NSQHSQQSVSEG
+418 QQSVSED

-484 DQVSIITTRQGEPS
+484 DQVSIITARQGQPS

-503 ASMGYLKT
+503 GSMGYLKT

-527 EHNQIEGKKL
+527 EQNQIEGKKL
-537 LERELAQLNISEID
+537 LDRELAQLNITGVD
-551 LQKAAQRFNKQ
+551 LEKAAQRYNKQ
-562 GALGLYA
+562 GAAGLYA

-577 VEQVINSLQSRQ
+577 VEQVINSLQGRQ
-589 GKSKS
+589 GKSKN
-594 LDALDSVSSLESF
+594 LDAVELKALESGT
-607 DSSATEESSTAQRFE
+607 DEEPGTAQRFE

-636 QMARCCRPLPGD
+636 QMAQCCRPVPGD

-665 DCGNFLRLQGADP
+665 DCGNFLRLQSADA

-687 VQPQKNY
+687 GQPQKNY

-707 LLLDITKTVDRLG
+707 LLLDITKTIDRLG
-720 LHIASMTSDEKTRRK
+720 LHIASMTSDEKVRRK

-750 SLDQLSA
+750 SLEQLSA

-762 NQIPNVVAARRVSD
+762 NQIPNVVAARRVTD

>member
-11 DDADQIDIQRW
+11 DDADQVDIQRW
-22 TDELIQRHA
+22 TNELIQRHE
-31 MAESDAQLLLHA
+31 MAESDAKLLLHVSE
-43 CRFTRQALTEEFDPE
+43 FTRRALTDEFDPE

-63 ATGCLQTGLEMAE
+63 ATGCLNTGLEMAE
-76 ILAELSLDSAALQAA
+76 ILAELSLDTAALQAA

-110 FGSEVAGLIDKV
+110 FGNEVAGLIDKV

-129 TISNAQGGSV
+129 TISNAEGESV
-139 FGHIAGQQANKTR
+139 FGHVVGQQANKTR

-243 YIAETIRLVEEQLT
+243 YIAETIRQVEAQLN

-327 AAPKENGYS
+327 AAPKENGYR

-346 GKILEI
+346 EKVLEI

-377 VKTADKSYEEK
+377 VKSADKSYEEK

-394 VLDWSKEIESND
+394 VLDWSKEIERKEST
-406 SAENSQISQNSQ
+406 AQA
-418 NSQHSQQSVSEG
+418 QQSVSEG

-441 VDLPTGATPLD
+441 VDLPVGATPLD

-470 NGRIVPLSRALRTA
+470 NGRIVPLSRALRTG
-484 DQVSIITTRQGEPS
+484 DQVSIITARQGEPS

-537 LERELAQLNISEID
+537 LERELAQLNISGID

-562 GALGLYA
+562 GISGLYA

-589 GKSKS
+589 GKNRS
-594 LDALDSVSSLESF
+594 LGALDSISSLKAF
-607 DSSATEESSTAQRFE
+607 DSTAGEDLSTAQRFK
-622 SSDVYIHGVGNLLT
+622 SSDVFIHGVGNLLT

-648 SIGGYITQGRGI
+648 GIGGYITQGRGI

-665 DCGNFLRLQGADP
+665 DCGNFLRLQGAEP

-687 VQPQKNY
+687 GQPQKNY

-720 LHIASMTSDEKTRRK
+720 LHIASMTSDAKTRRK
-735 KSMNSSHILLALDVP
+735 RAMNSSHILLALDVP

-757 VLSQL
+757 VLTQL
-762 NQIPNVVAARRVSD
+762 NQIPNVVAARRISD

>member
-1 MVKVRQQHPQ
+1 MVKVREHHPQ
-11 DDADQIDIQRW
+11 DDTDQVDTQLW
-22 TDELIQRHA
+22 VTELVERHTR
-31 MAESDAQLLLHA
+31 AESDTQTLLHT
-43 CRFTRQALTEEFDPE
+43 CEFTRLALTEEFDPE
-58 RLWNS
+58 RLWSS

-76 ILAELSLDSAALQAA
+76 ILAELSLDTAALQAA

-98 EGRISLDKVRRE
+98 EGRISLEKVRRE
-110 FGSEVAGLIDKV
+110 FGSEITGLIDKV

-129 TISNAQGGSV
+129 TLSNAQGRSV
-139 FGHIAGQQANKTR
+139 FGHVAGQQANKTR

-180 TASSDKQIRVAREVV
+180 TASPDKKIRVAREVV

-223 PLDYAT
+223 PEDYAH

-243 YIAETIRLVEEQLT
+243 YIAETIRQVEEQLNA
-257 SLNIEGEVSGRPKHI
+257 LDIEGEVSGRPKHI
-272 YSIWSKM
+272 FSIWSKM
-279 QRKNLSFTQVY
+279 QRKKLSFTEVY

-346 GKILEI
+346 EKILEI

-359 HNAAE
+359 HSAAE

-371 RYKGGS
+371 RYKSGAN
-377 VKTADKSYEEK
+377 VKSADKSYEEK

-394 VLDWSKEIESND
+394 VLDWSKEIENND
-406 SAENSQISQNSQ
+406 SAAQA
-418 NSQHSQQSVSEG
+418 QQSVSED

-484 DQVSIITTRQGEPS
+484 DQVSVITARQGEPS

-537 LERELAQLNISEID
+537 LDRELAQLNITGVD
-551 LQKAAQRFNKQ
+551 LEKAAQRYNKQ
-562 GALGLYA
+562 GAAGLYA

-577 VEQVINSLQSRQ
+577 VEQVINSLQGRQ
-589 GKSKS
+589 GKNKN
-594 LDALDSVSSLESF
+594 LDAVELKALESGT
-607 DSSATEESSTAQRFE
+607 DEEPGTAQRFE

-636 QMARCCRPLPGD
+636 QMAQCCRPLPGD

-665 DCGNFLRLQGADP
+665 DCGNFLRLQSADP

-687 VQPQKNY
+687 GQPQKNY

-707 LLLDITKTVDRLG
+707 LLLDITKTIDRLG
-720 LHIASMTSDEKTRRK
+720 LHIASMTSDEKVRRK
-735 KSMNSSHILLALDVP
+735 KSMNSSHVLLALDVP
-750 SLDQLSA
+750 SLEQLSA

-762 NQIPNVVAARRVSD
+762 NQIPNVVAARRVTD

>member
-11 DDADQIDIQRW
+11 DDADQVDIQRW
-22 TDELIQRHA
+22 TDELIQRHE
-31 MAESDAQLLLHA
+31 MAESDAKLLLHA
-43 CRFTRQALTEEFDPE
+43 SEFTRRALTDEFDPE

-63 ATGCLQTGLEMAE
+63 ATGCLNTGLEMAE
-76 ILAELSLDSAALQAA
+76 ILAELSLDTAALQAA

-110 FGSEVAGLIDKV
+110 FGNEVAGLIDKV

-129 TISNAQGGSV
+129 TISNAEGESV
-139 FGHIAGQQANKTR
+139 FGHVVGQQANKTR

-213 LEDLAFRYLQ
+213 LEDLDFRYLQ

-243 YIAETIRLVEEQLT
+243 YIAETIRQVEAQLN

-308 LGWMHSRWENLPSE
+308 LGWMHSRWENLPRE

-327 AAPKENGYS
+327 AAPKENGYR

-346 GKILEI
+346 EKVLEI

-377 VKTADKSYEEK
+377 VKSADKSYEEK

-394 VLDWSKEIESND
+394 VLDWSKEIERKEST
-406 SAENSQISQNSQ
+406 AQA
-418 NSQHSQQSVSEG
+418 QQSVSEG

-441 VDLPTGATPLD
+441 VDLPVGATPLD

-470 NGRIVPLSRALRTA
+470 NGRIVPLSRALRTG
-484 DQVSIITTRQGEPS
+484 DQVSIITARQGEPS

-503 ASMGYLKT
+503 ASMGYLTT

-537 LERELAQLNISEID
+537 LERELAQLNISGID

-562 GALGLYA
+562 GIPGLYA

-589 GKSKS
+589 GKNRS
-594 LDALDSVSSLESF
+594 LGALDSISSLKAF
-607 DSSATEESSTAQRFE
+607 DSTAGEDLSTAQRFK
-622 SSDVYIHGVGNLLT
+622 SSDVFIHGVGNLLT

-648 SIGGYITQGRGI
+648 GIGGYITQGRGI

-665 DCGNFLRLQGADP
+665 DCGNFLRLQGAEP

-687 VQPQKNY
+687 GQPQKNY

-720 LHIASMTSDEKTRRK
+720 LHIASMTSDAKTRRK
-735 KSMNSSHILLALDVP
+735 RAMNSSHILLALDVP

>member
-1 MVKVRQQHPQ
+1 MVKVREHHPQ
-11 DDADQIDIQRW
+11 DDADQVDIQAW
-22 TDELIQRHA
+22 V
-31 MAESDAQLLLHA
+31 AQLVQHYFIA
-43 CRFTRQALTEEFDPE
+43 ADDSQALVNACNFANQARSEDFDPE

-63 ATGCLQTGLEMAE
+63 ETDCFQTGLEMAE
-76 ILAELSLDSAALQAA
+76 ILAELSLDTLALQAA
-91 ILYRAIR
+91 ILYRAVR
-98 EGRISLDKVRRE
+98 EGRISHDKVRRQ
-110 FGSEVAGLIDKV
+110 FGADVASLIDKV
-122 LRMAVIS
+122 QRMALIS
-129 TISNAQGGSV
+129 TLRNAKGTAV
-139 FGHIAGQQANKTR
+139 FGHVVGQQANKAR

-158 IDDIRVP
+158 IDDVRVP

-180 TASSDKQIRVAREVV
+180 SASPEKQVRVAREVV

-223 PLDYAT
+223 PDDYAR

-243 YIAETIRLVEEQLT
+243 YITETTHLVEEQLKA
-257 SLNIEGEVSGRPKHI
+257 LNITGEVSGRPKHI

-279 QRKNLSFTQVY
+279 QRKNLSFSEVY

-301 VADCYAV
+301 VADCYAI
-308 LGWMHSRWENLPSE
+308 LGWLHNRWENIPSE

-327 AAPKENGYS
+327 AAPKENGYQ

-346 GKILEI
+346 GKTLEI

-359 HNAAE
+359 HSAAE

-371 RYKGGS
+371 RYKGS
-377 VKTADKSYEEK
+377 DSKSADKSYEEK

-394 VLDWSKEIESND
+394 VLEWSREIESSD
-406 SAENSQISQNSQ
+406 SSSQPQNR
-418 NSQHSQQSVSEG
+418 VSDD
-430 RVYVFTPEGHV
+430 RIYVFTPEGHV
-441 VDLPTGATPLD
+441 VDLPSGATPLD

-470 NGRIVPLSRALRTA
+470 HGHIVPLSSALHTG
-484 DQVSIITTRQGEPS
+484 DQVSIITARQGEPS

-503 ASMGYLKT
+503 ASMGYIKT

-527 EHNQIEGKKL
+527 QHNQIEGKKL
-537 LERELAQLNISEID
+537 LDRELAQLNITDID
-551 LQKAAQRFNKQ
+551 LEKAAQRFNKQ
-562 GALGLYA
+562 GAAGLYA

-577 VEQVINSLQSRQ
+577 VEQVINSAQSRA
-589 GKSKS
+589 KAKTI
-594 LDALDSVSSLESF
+594 VSMV
-607 DSSATEESSTAQRFE
+607 TEEPSVAQRFE

-636 QMARCCRPLPGD
+636 QIARCCRPVPGD
-648 SIGGYITQGRGI
+648 NIGGYITQGRGI
-660 SIHRQ
+660 SIHRE
-665 DCGNFLRLQGADP
+665 DCGNFLRLQNAEP

-687 VQPQKNY
+687 GQPQKKY
-694 RVKIALDTYDRSG
+694 RVKIVLDTYDRSG

-720 LHIASMTSDEKTRRK
+720 LHIASMQSDEKVSRK
-735 KSMNSSHILLALDVP
+735 KTMNSSHIFLSLDVP

-762 NQIPNVVAARRVSD
+762 NQIPNVIAARRVTD

>member
-1 MVKVRQQHPQ
+1 MVKVREHHPQ
-11 DDADQIDIQRW
+11 DDTDQVDTQRW
-22 TDELIQRHA
+22 VTELVERHTR
-31 MAESDAQLLLHA
+31 AESDAQTLLHT
-43 CRFTRQALTEEFDPE
+43 CEFTRLALTEEFDPE
-58 RLWNS
+58 RLWSS

-76 ILAELSLDSAALQAA
+76 ILAELSLDTAALQAA

-110 FGSEVAGLIDKV
+110 FGNEIAGLIDKV

-129 TISNAQGGSV
+129 TLSNAQGRSV
-139 FGHIAGQQANKTR
+139 FGHVAGQQANKTR

-180 TASSDKQIRVAREVV
+180 TASPDKKIRVAREVV

-223 PLDYAT
+223 PEDYAD

-243 YIAETIRLVEEQLT
+243 YIAETIRQVEEQLNA
-257 SLNIEGEVSGRPKHI
+257 LDIEGEVSGRPKHI
-272 YSIWSKM
+272 FSIWSKM
-279 QRKNLSFTQVY
+279 QRKKLSFTEVY

-346 GKILEI
+346 KKILEI

-359 HNAAE
+359 HSAAE

-371 RYKGGS
+371 RYKSGAN
-377 VKTADKSYEEK
+377 VKSTDKSYEEK

-394 VLDWSKEIESND
+394 VLDWSKQIENSD
-406 SAENSQISQNSQ
+406 SAAKA
-418 NSQHSQQSVSEG
+418 QQSVSED

-452 FAYYVHTDLGH
+452 FAYYVHSDLGH

-484 DQVSIITTRQGEPS
+484 DQVSIITARQGQPS

-503 ASMGYLKT
+503 GSMGYLKT

-527 EHNQIEGKKL
+527 EQNQIEGKKL
-537 LERELAQLNISEID
+537 LDRELAQLNITGVD
-551 LQKAAQRFNKQ
+551 LEKAAQRYNKQ
-562 GALGLYA
+562 GAAGLYA

-577 VEQVINSLQSRQ
+577 VEQVINSLQGRQ

-594 LDALDSVSSLESF
+594 LDAVELKALESGA
-607 DSSATEESSTAQRFE
+607 DEERGTAQRFE

-636 QMARCCRPLPGD
+636 QMAQCCRPLPGD
-648 SIGGYITQGRGI
+648 GIGGYITQGRGI

-665 DCGNFLRLQGADP
+665 DCGNFLRLQSVDP

-687 VQPQKNY
+687 GQPQKNY

-707 LLLDITKTVDRLG
+707 LLLDITKTIDRLG
-720 LHIASMTSDEKTRRK
+720 LHIASMTSDEKVRRK
-735 KSMNSSHILLALDVP
+735 KSMNSSHVLLALDVP
-750 SLDQLSA
+750 SLEQLSA

-762 NQIPNVVAARRVSD
+762 NQIPNVVAARRVTD

>member
-1 MVKVRQQHPQ
+1 MVKVREHHPQ
-11 DDADQIDIQRW
+11 DDTDQVDTQRW
-22 TDELIQRHA
+22 VTELVERHTR
-31 MAESDAQLLLHA
+31 AESDAQTLLHT
-43 CRFTRQALTEEFDPE
+43 CEFTRLALTEEFDPE
-58 RLWNS
+58 RLWSS

-76 ILAELSLDSAALQAA
+76 ILAELSLDTAALQAA

-110 FGSEVAGLIDKV
+110 FGNEIAGLIDKV

-129 TISNAQGGSV
+129 TLSNAQGRSV
-139 FGHIAGQQANKTR
+139 FGHVAGQQANKTR

-180 TASSDKQIRVAREVV
+180 TASPDKKIRVAREVV

-223 PLDYAT
+223 PEDYAD

-243 YIAETIRLVEEQLT
+243 YIAETIRQVEEQLNA
-257 SLNIEGEVSGRPKHI
+257 LDIEGEVSGRPKHI
-272 YSIWSKM
+272 FSIWSKM
-279 QRKNLSFTQVY
+279 QRKKLSFTEVY

-346 GKILEI
+346 KKILEI

-359 HNAAE
+359 HSAAE

-371 RYKGGS
+371 RYKSGAN
-377 VKTADKSYEEK
+377 VKSTDKSYEEK

-394 VLDWSKEIESND
+394 VLDWSKQIENSD
-406 SAENSQISQNSQ
+406 SAAKA
-418 NSQHSQQSVSEG
+418 QQSVSED

-452 FAYYVHTDLGH
+452 FAYYVHSDLGH

-484 DQVSIITTRQGEPS
+484 DQVSIITARQGQPS

-503 ASMGYLKT
+503 GSMGYLKT

-527 EHNQIEGKKL
+527 EQNQIEGKKL
-537 LERELAQLNISEID
+537 LDRELAQLNIIGVD
-551 LQKAAQRFNKQ
+551 LEKAAQRYNKQ
-562 GALGLYA
+562 GAAGLYA

-577 VEQVINSLQSRQ
+577 VEQVINSLQGRQ

-594 LDALDSVSSLESF
+594 LDAVELKALESGA
-607 DSSATEESSTAQRFE
+607 DEERGTAQRFE

-636 QMARCCRPLPGD
+636 QMAQCCRPLPGD
-648 SIGGYITQGRGI
+648 GIGGYITQGRGI

-665 DCGNFLRLQGADP
+665 DCGNFLRLQSVDP

-687 VQPQKNY
+687 GQPQKNY

-707 LLLDITKTVDRLG
+707 LLLDITKTIDRLG
-720 LHIASMTSDEKTRRK
+720 LHIASMTSDEKVRRK
-735 KSMNSSHILLALDVP
+735 KSMNSSHVLLALDVP
-750 SLDQLSA
+750 SLEQLSA

-762 NQIPNVVAARRVSD
+762 NQIPNVVAARRVTD

>member
-1 MVKVRQQHPQ
+1 MVNVRQHHPR
-11 DDADQIDIQRW
+11 DDASQVDIQRW
-22 TDELIQRHA
+22 VDELIQGHA
-31 MAESDAQLLLHA
+31 MAQSDAQRLLHA
-43 CRFTRQALTEEFDPE
+43 CTFTRLALSDELDPE
-58 RLWNS
+58 HLWDSVS
-63 ATGCLQTGLEMAE
+63 ACLQTGLEMAE
-76 ILAELSLDSAALQAA
+76 ILAELSLDTAALQAA

-129 TISNAQGGSV
+129 TIRNAQGGSV

-229 VASLLA
+229 VAALLA

-243 YIAETIRLVEEQLT
+243 YIAETIRQVEDQLNN
-257 SLNIEGEVSGRPKHI
+257 LNIQGEVSGRPKHI

-308 LGWMHSRWENLPSE
+308 LGWMHSRWENLPRE

-346 GKILEI
+346 NKVLEI
-352 QIRTFDM
+352 QIRTFEM
-359 HNAAE
+359 HNSAE

-371 RYKGGS
+371 RYKSGS
-377 VKTADKSYEEK
+377 IKSADKSYEEK

-394 VLDWSKEIESND
+394 VLDWSKEIESKE
-406 SAENSQISQNSQ
+406 SSVYSQD
-418 NSQHSQQSVSEG
+418 SQQSVSEG

-441 VDLPTGATPLD
+441 VDLPVGATPLD

-484 DQVSIITTRQGEPS
+484 DQVSIITTRQGQPS

-503 ASMGYLKT
+503 SSMGYLKT

-527 EHNQIEGKKL
+527 EQNQIEGKKL

-562 GALGLYA
+562 GAAGLYA

-577 VEQVINSLQSRQ
+577 IEQVINSLQGRQ
-589 GKSKS
+589 GNSKG
-594 LDALDSVSSLESF
+594 LGALDSLSSLQSF
-607 DSSATEESSTAQRFE
+607 DSTAELSTAQRFE

-665 DCGNFLRLQGADP
+665 DCGNFLRLLGADH
-678 QRIIKVEWG
+678 QRIIKVDWG
-687 VQPQKNY
+687 SQPQKSY

-707 LLLDITKTVDRLG
+707 LLLDITKAVDRLG
-720 LHIASMTSDEKTRRK
+720 LHIASMTSNEKTRRK
-735 KSMNSSHILLALDVP
+735 KTMNSSHILLALDVP

>member
-1 MVKVRQQHPQ
+1 MVKVRQHHPQ
-11 DDADQIDIQRW
+11 DDADQVDIQRW
-22 TDELIQRHA
+22 IDELIQRHS
-31 MAESDAQLLLHA
+31 MAEGDAQLLFHA
-43 CRFTRQALTEEFDPE
+43 CSFASQALTEEFDPE
-58 RLWNS
+58 RLWSS

-76 ILAELSLDSAALQAA
+76 ILAELSLDTSALQAA

-110 FGSEVAGLIDKV
+110 FGAEIAGLIDKV

-175 IRAVK
+175 IRGVK
-180 TASSDKQIRVAREVV
+180 TASSEKQIRVAREVV

-223 PLDYAT
+223 PQDYAT

-243 YIAETIRLVEEQLT
+243 YIAETIRQVEAQLI
-257 SLNIEGEVSGRPKHI
+257 SLDIEGEVSGRPKHI

-308 LGWMHSRWENLPSE
+308 LGWMHSRWKNLPSE

-346 GKILEI
+346 EKILEI

-371 RYKGGS
+371 RYKGGNLKS
-377 VKTADKSYEEK
+377 ADKSYEEK

-394 VLDWSKEIESND
+394 VLDWSKEIESKEF
-406 SAENSQISQNSQ
+406 AEYSPD
-418 NSQHSQQSVSEG
+418 SQHSQDSQQSVSEG
-430 RVYVFTPEGHV
+430 RVYVLTPEGHV
-441 VDLPTGATPLD
+441 VDLPSGATPLD

-484 DQVSIITTRQGEPS
+484 DQVSIITARQGEPS

-527 EHNQIEGKKL
+527 EHNQVEGKKL
-537 LERELAQLNISEID
+537 LDRELAQLDISGID

-562 GALGLYA
+562 GASGLYA

-589 GKSKS
+589 GKSKG
-594 LDALDSVSSLESF
+594 LGALDSISSLDSF
-607 DSSATEESSTAQRFE
+607 DSTATEEPSSRAQRFE

-678 QRIIKVEWG
+678 QRIIKVDWG
-687 VQPQKNY
+687 GQPQKSY

-735 KSMNSSHILLALDVP
+735 KSMNSSHILLTLDVP

>member
-1 MVKVRQQHPQ
+1 MVKVREHHPQ
-11 DDADQIDIQRW
+11 DDTDQVDTQRW
-22 TDELIQRHA
+22 VTELVERHTR
-31 MAESDAQLLLHA
+31 AESDAQTLLHT
-43 CRFTRQALTEEFDPE
+43 CEFTRLALTEEFDPE
-58 RLWNS
+58 RLWSS

-76 ILAELSLDSAALQAA
+76 ILAELSLDTAALQAA

-110 FGSEVAGLIDKV
+110 FGNEIAGLIDKV

-129 TISNAQGGSV
+129 TLSNAQGRSV

-180 TASSDKQIRVAREVV
+180 TASPDKKIRVAREVV

-223 PLDYAT
+223 PEDYAD

-243 YIAETIRLVEEQLT
+243 YIAETIRQVEEQLNA
-257 SLNIEGEVSGRPKHI
+257 LDIEGEVSGRPKHI
-272 YSIWSKM
+272 FSIWSKM
-279 QRKNLSFTQVY
+279 QRKKLSFTEVY

-308 LGWMHSRWENLPSE
+308 LGWIHSRWENLPSE

-346 GKILEI
+346 KKILEI

-359 HNAAE
+359 HSAAE

-371 RYKGGS
+371 RYKSGAN
-377 VKTADKSYEEK
+377 VKSTDKSYEEK

-394 VLDWSKEIESND
+394 VLDWSKQIENSD
-406 SAENSQISQNSQ
+406 SAAKA
-418 NSQHSQQSVSEG
+418 QQSVSED

-452 FAYYVHTDLGH
+452 FAYYVHSDLGH

-484 DQVSIITTRQGEPS
+484 DQVSIITARQGQPS

-503 ASMGYLKT
+503 GSMGYLKT

-527 EHNQIEGKKL
+527 EQNQIEGKKL
-537 LERELAQLNISEID
+537 LDRELAQLNITGVD
-551 LQKAAQRFNKQ
+551 LEKAAQRYNKQ
-562 GALGLYA
+562 GAAGLYA

-577 VEQVINSLQSRQ
+577 VEQVINSLQGRQ

-594 LDALDSVSSLESF
+594 LDAVELKALESGA
-607 DSSATEESSTAQRFE
+607 DEERGTAQRFE

-636 QMARCCRPLPGD
+636 QMAQCCRPLPGD
-648 SIGGYITQGRGI
+648 GIGGYITQGRGI

-665 DCGNFLRLQGADP
+665 DCGNFLRLQSVDP

-687 VQPQKNY
+687 GQPQKNY

-707 LLLDITKTVDRLG
+707 LLLDITKTIDRLG
-720 LHIASMTSDEKTRRK
+720 LHIASMTSDEKVRRK
-735 KSMNSSHILLALDVP
+735 KSMNSSHVLLALDVL
-750 SLDQLSA
+750 SLEQLSA

-762 NQIPNVVAARRVSD
+762 NQIPNVVAARRVTD

>member
-11 DDADQIDIQRW
+11 DDADQVDIQRW
-22 TDELIQRHA
+22 TDELIQRHE
-31 MAESDAQLLLHA
+31 MAESDAKLLLHA
-43 CRFTRQALTEEFDPE
+43 SEFTRRALTDEFDPE

-63 ATGCLQTGLEMAE
+63 ATGCLNTGLEMAE
-76 ILAELSLDSAALQAA
+76 ILAELSLDTAALQAA

-110 FGSEVAGLIDKV
+110 FGNEVAGLIDKV

-129 TISNAQGGSV
+129 TISNAEGESV
-139 FGHIAGQQANKTR
+139 FGHVVGQQANKTR

-243 YIAETIRLVEEQLT
+243 YIAETIRQVEAQLN

-327 AAPKENGYS
+327 AAPKENGYR

-346 GKILEI
+346 EKVLEI

-371 RYKGGS
+371 RYKGGN
-377 VKTADKSYEEK
+377 VKSADKSYEEK

-394 VLDWSKEIESND
+394 VLDWSKEIERKEST
-406 SAENSQISQNSQ
+406 AQA
-418 NSQHSQQSVSEG
+418 QQSVSEG

-441 VDLPTGATPLD
+441 IDLPVGATPLD

-470 NGRIVPLSRALRTA
+470 NGRIVPLSRALRTG
-484 DQVSIITTRQGEPS
+484 DQVSIITARQGEPS

-537 LERELAQLNISEID
+537 LERELAQLNISGID

-562 GALGLYA
+562 GIPGLYA

-589 GKSKS
+589 GKNRS
-594 LDALDSVSSLESF
+594 LGALDSISSLEAF
-607 DSSATEESSTAQRFE
+607 DSTADEELSTAQRFK
-622 SSDVYIHGVGNLLT
+622 SSDVFIHGVGNLLT

-648 SIGGYITQGRGI
+648 GIGGYITQGRGI

-665 DCGNFLRLQGADP
+665 DCGNFLRLQGGEP

-687 VQPQKNY
+687 GQPQKNY

-735 KSMNSSHILLALDVP
+735 KAMNSSHILLALDVP

-757 VLSQL
+757 VLTQL
-762 NQIPNVVAARRVSD
+762 NQIPNVVAARRISD

>member
-1 MVKVRQQHPQ
+1 
-11 DDADQIDIQRW
+11 
-22 TDELIQRHA
+22 
-31 MAESDAQLLLHA
+31 
-43 CRFTRQALTEEFDPE
+43 
-58 RLWNS
+58 
-63 ATGCLQTGLEMAE
+63 MAE
-76 ILAELSLDSAALQAA
+76 ILAELSLDTAALQAA

-110 FGSEVAGLIDKV
+110 FGNEIAGLIDKV

-129 TISNAQGGSV
+129 TLSNAQGRSV
-139 FGHIAGQQANKTR
+139 FGHVAGQQANKTR

-180 TASSDKQIRVAREVV
+180 TASPDKKIRVAREVV

-223 PLDYAT
+223 PEDYAD

-243 YIAETIRLVEEQLT
+243 YIAETIRQVEEQLNA
-257 SLNIEGEVSGRPKHI
+257 LDIEGEVSGRPKHI
-272 YSIWSKM
+272 FSIWSKM
-279 QRKNLSFTQVY
+279 QRKKLSFTEVY

-346 GKILEI
+346 KKILEI

-359 HNAAE
+359 HSAAE

-371 RYKGGS
+371 RYKSGAN
-377 VKTADKSYEEK
+377 VKSTDKSYEEK

-394 VLDWSKEIESND
+394 VLDWSKQIENSD
-406 SAENSQISQNSQ
+406 SAAKA
-418 NSQHSQQSVSEG
+418 QQSVSED

-452 FAYYVHTDLGH
+452 FAYYVHSDLGH

-484 DQVSIITTRQGEPS
+484 DQVSIITARQGQPS

-503 ASMGYLKT
+503 GSMGYLKT

-527 EHNQIEGKKL
+527 EQNQIEGKKL
-537 LERELAQLNISEID
+537 LDRELAQLNITGVD
-551 LQKAAQRFNKQ
+551 LEKAAQRYNKQ
-562 GALGLYA
+562 GAAGLYA

-577 VEQVINSLQSRQ
+577 VEQVINSLQGRQ

-594 LDALDSVSSLESF
+594 LDAVELKALESGA
-607 DSSATEESSTAQRFE
+607 DEERGTAQRFE

-636 QMARCCRPLPGD
+636 QMAQCCRPLPGD
-648 SIGGYITQGRGI
+648 GIGGYITQGRGI

-665 DCGNFLRLQGADP
+665 DCGNFLRLQSVDP

-687 VQPQKNY
+687 GQPQKNY

-707 LLLDITKTVDRLG
+707 LLLDITKTIDRLG
-720 LHIASMTSDEKTRRK
+720 LHIASMTSDEKVRRK
-735 KSMNSSHILLALDVP
+735 KSMNSSHVLLALDVP
-750 SLDQLSA
+750 SLEQLSA

-762 NQIPNVVAARRVSD
+762 NQIPNVVAARRVTD

>member
-1 MVKVRQQHPQ
+1 MVKVRQHHPQ
-11 DDADQIDIQRW
+11 DDPDQVDIQRW
-22 TDELIQRHA
+22 VGELIERHTRA
-31 MAESDAQLLLHA
+31 AGDAEALLQA
-43 CRFTRQALTEEFDPE
+43 CTFTRQALTEEFDPE

-76 ILAELSLDSAALQAA
+76 ILAELSLDTAALQAA

-110 FGSEVAGLIDKV
+110 FGNEIAGLIDKV

-129 TISNAQGGSV
+129 TLSNAQGTSV
-139 FGHIAGQQANKTR
+139 FGHGAGQQANKTR

-243 YIAETIRLVEEQLT
+243 YIAETILQVEEQLNT
-257 SLNIEGEVSGRPKHI
+257 LGIQGEVSGRPKHI

-346 GKILEI
+346 KKILEI

-371 RYKGGS
+371 RYKGGATQKS
-377 VKTADKSYEEK
+377 ADTSYEEK

-394 VLDWSKEIESND
+394 VLDWSKEIETID
-406 SAENSQISQNSQ
+406 STTQIQG
-418 NSQHSQQSVSEG
+418 SVSEG

-470 NGRIVPLSRALRTA
+470 NGRIVPLSRALRTS
-484 DQVSIITTRQGEPS
+484 DQVSIITARQGEPS
-498 RDWLS
+498 RDWLT

-527 EHNQIEGKKL
+527 EQNQIEGKKL
-537 LERELAQLNISEID
+537 LDRELAQLNITGID

-562 GALGLYA
+562 GAPGLYA

-589 GKSKS
+589 GKSKG
-594 LDALDSVSSLESF
+594 LDALDSSLSLESLSSF
-607 DSSATEESSTAQRFE
+607 DSKATEKLSTAQRFE

-665 DCGNFLRLQGADP
+665 DCGNFLRLQGADT

-687 VQPQKNY
+687 GQPQKSY

-707 LLLDITKTVDRLG
+707 LLLDITKTIDRLG

-735 KSMNSSHILLALDVP
+735 KAMNCSHVLLALDVP

>member
-1 MVKVRQQHPQ
+1 MVKVREHRPQ
-11 DDADQIDIQRW
+11 DDADQVDTQLW
-22 TDELIQRHA
+22 VAELVQRHA
-31 MAESDAQLLLHA
+31 IPESDSQALLHT
-43 CRFTRQALTEEFDPE
+43 CQFTQQALTEEFDPE

-76 ILAELSLDSAALQAA
+76 ILAELSLDTAALQAA

-110 FGSEVAGLIDKV
+110 FGSEIAGLIDRV

-129 TISNAQGGSV
+129 TLSNAQGRSV
-139 FGHIAGQQANKTR
+139 FGHGAGQQANKTR

-180 TASSDKQIRVAREVV
+180 TADPDKKIRVAREVV

-223 PLDYAT
+223 PLDYAN

-243 YIAETIRLVEEQLT
+243 YIADTIRMVEEQL
-257 SLNIEGEVSGRPKHI
+257 SALDIEGEVSGRPKHI
-272 YSIWSKM
+272 FSIWSKM
-279 QRKNLSFTQVY
+279 QRKKLSFTEVY

-346 GKILEI
+346 EKVLEI

-359 HNAAE
+359 HSAAE

-371 RYKGGS
+371 RYKSGAN
-377 VKTADKSYEEK
+377 VKSADKSYEEK

-394 VLDWSKEIESND
+394 VLDWSKEIENSD
-406 SAENSQISQNSQ
+406 STAQT
-418 NSQHSQQSVSEG
+418 QQSVSQD

-484 DQVSIITTRQGEPS
+484 DQVSIITARQGQPS

-537 LERELAQLNISEID
+537 LDRELAQLNIPSID
-551 LQKAAQRFNKQ
+551 LEKAAQRYNKQ
-562 GALGLYA
+562 GAAGLYA

-577 VEQVINSLQSRQ
+577 VEQLINSLQGRR

-594 LDALDSVSSLESF
+594 PGSLGSLDSIDSL
-607 DSSATEESSTAQRFE
+607 DSTAAAEPATAQRFE

-636 QMARCCRPLPGD
+636 QMAQCCRPLPGD
-648 SIGGYITQGRGI
+648 GIGGYITQGRGI

-665 DCGNFLRLQGADP
+665 DCGNFLRLQSAEP

-687 VQPQKNY
+687 GQPQKNY

-720 LHIASMTSDEKTRRK
+720 LHIASMTSGEKNRGK
-735 KSMNSSHILLALDVP
+735 KSMNSSHIVLALDVP
-750 SLDQLSA
+750 SVDQLSA

>member
-1 MVKVRQQHPQ
+1 MVKVREHRPQ
-11 DDADQIDIQRW
+11 DDADQVDTQLW
-22 TDELIQRHA
+22 VAELVQRHA
-31 MAESDAQLLLHA
+31 IPESDSQALLHT
-43 CRFTRQALTEEFDPE
+43 CQFTQQALTEEFDPE

-76 ILAELSLDSAALQAA
+76 ILAELSLDTAALQAA

-110 FGSEVAGLIDKV
+110 FGSEIAGLIDRV

-129 TISNAQGGSV
+129 TLSNAQGRSV
-139 FGHIAGQQANKTR
+139 FGHGAGQQANKTR

-180 TASSDKQIRVAREVV
+180 TADPDKKIRVAREVV

-223 PLDYAT
+223 PLDYAN

-243 YIAETIRLVEEQLT
+243 YIADTIRMVEEQL
-257 SLNIEGEVSGRPKHI
+257 SALDIEGEVSGRPKHI
-272 YSIWSKM
+272 FSIWSKM
-279 QRKNLSFTQVY
+279 QRKKLSFTEVY

-346 GKILEI
+346 EKVLEI

-359 HNAAE
+359 HSAAE

-371 RYKGGS
+371 RYKSGAN
-377 VKTADKSYEEK
+377 VKSADKSYEEK

-394 VLDWSKEIESND
+394 VLDWSKEIENSD
-406 SAENSQISQNSQ
+406 STAQT
-418 NSQHSQQSVSEG
+418 QQSVSQD

-484 DQVSIITTRQGEPS
+484 DQVSIITARQGQPS

-537 LERELAQLNISEID
+537 LDRELAQLNIPSID
-551 LQKAAQRFNKQ
+551 LEKAAQRYNKQ
-562 GALGLYA
+562 GAAGLYA

-577 VEQVINSLQSRQ
+577 VEQLINSLQGRR

-594 LDALDSVSSLESF
+594 PGSLGSLDSIGSL
-607 DSSATEESSTAQRFE
+607 DSTAAAEPATAQRFE

-636 QMARCCRPLPGD
+636 QMAQCCRPLPGD
-648 SIGGYITQGRGI
+648 GIGGYITQGRGI

-665 DCGNFLRLQGADP
+665 DCGNFLRLQSAEP

-687 VQPQKNY
+687 GQPQKNY
-694 RVKIALDTYDRSG
+694 QVKIALDTYDRSG

-720 LHIASMTSDEKTRRK
+720 LHIASMTSGEKSRGK

-750 SLDQLSA
+750 SVDQLSA

>member
-11 DDADQIDIQRW
+11 DDADQVDIQRW
-22 TDELIQRHA
+22 TNELIQRHE
-31 MAESDAQLLLHA
+31 MAESDAKLLLHA
-43 CRFTRQALTEEFDPE
+43 SEFTRRALTDEFDPE

-63 ATGCLQTGLEMAE
+63 ATGCLNTGLEMAE
-76 ILAELSLDSAALQAA
+76 ILAELSLDTAALQAA

-110 FGSEVAGLIDKV
+110 FGNEVAGLIDKV

-129 TISNAQGGSV
+129 TISNAEGESV
-139 FGHIAGQQANKTR
+139 FGHVVGQQANKTR

-243 YIAETIRLVEEQLT
+243 YIAETIRQVEAQLN

-327 AAPKENGYS
+327 AAPKENGYR

-346 GKILEI
+346 EKVLEI

-377 VKTADKSYEEK
+377 VKSADKSYEEK

-394 VLDWSKEIESND
+394 VLDWSKEIERKEST
-406 SAENSQISQNSQ
+406 AQA
-418 NSQHSQQSVSEG
+418 QQSVSEG

-441 VDLPTGATPLD
+441 IDLPVGATPLD

-470 NGRIVPLSRALRTA
+470 NGRIVPLSRALRTG
-484 DQVSIITTRQGEPS
+484 DQVSIITARQGEPS

-537 LERELAQLNISEID
+537 LERELAQLNISGID

-562 GALGLYA
+562 GIPGLYA

-589 GKSKS
+589 GKNRS
-594 LDALDSVSSLESF
+594 LGALDSISSLEAF
-607 DSSATEESSTAQRFE
+607 DSTAGEDLSTAQRFK
-622 SSDVYIHGVGNLLT
+622 SSDVFIHGVGNLLT

-648 SIGGYITQGRGI
+648 GIGGYITQGRGI

-665 DCGNFLRLQGADP
+665 DCGNFLRLQGAEP

-687 VQPQKNY
+687 GQPQKNY

-720 LHIASMTSDEKTRRK
+720 LHIASMTSDAKTRRK
-735 KSMNSSHILLALDVP
+735 RAMNSSHILLALDVP

>member
-11 DDADQIDIQRW
+11 DDADQVDIQRW
-22 TDELIQRHA
+22 TDELIQRHE
-31 MAESDAQLLLHA
+31 MAESDAKLLLHVSE
-43 CRFTRQALTEEFDPE
+43 FTRRALTDEFDPE

-63 ATGCLQTGLEMAE
+63 ATGCLNTGLEMAE
-76 ILAELSLDSAALQAA
+76 ILAELSLGTAALQAA

-110 FGSEVAGLIDKV
+110 FGNGVAGLIDKV

-129 TISNAQGGSV
+129 TISNAEGESV
-139 FGHIAGQQANKTR
+139 FGHVVGQQANKTR

-243 YIAETIRLVEEQLT
+243 YIAETIRQVEAQLN

-327 AAPKENGYS
+327 AAPKENGYR

-346 GKILEI
+346 EKVLEI

-377 VKTADKSYEEK
+377 VKSADKSYEEK

-394 VLDWSKEIESND
+394 VLDWSKEIERKEST
-406 SAENSQISQNSQ
+406 AQA
-418 NSQHSQQSVSEG
+418 QQSVSEG

-441 VDLPTGATPLD
+441 VDLPVGATPLD

-470 NGRIVPLSRALRTA
+470 NGRIVPLSRALRTG
-484 DQVSIITTRQGEPS
+484 DQVSIITARQGEPS

-562 GALGLYA
+562 GIPGLYA

-589 GKSKS
+589 GKNRS
-594 LDALDSVSSLESF
+594 LGALDSISSLEAF
-607 DSSATEESSTAQRFE
+607 DSTADEELSTAQRFK
-622 SSDVYIHGVGNLLT
+622 SSDVFIHGVGNLLT

-648 SIGGYITQGRGI
+648 GIGGYITQGRGI

-665 DCGNFLRLQGADP
+665 DCGNFLRLQGGEP

-687 VQPQKNY
+687 GQPQKNY

-735 KSMNSSHILLALDVP
+735 KAMNSSHILLALDVP

-757 VLSQL
+757 VLTQL
-762 NQIPNVVAARRVSD
+762 NQIPNVVAARRISD

>member
-11 DDADQIDIQRW
+11 DDADQVDIQRW
-22 TDELIQRHA
+22 TNELIQRHE
-31 MAESDAQLLLHA
+31 MAESDAKLLLHA
-43 CRFTRQALTEEFDPE
+43 SEFTRRALTDEFDPE

-63 ATGCLQTGLEMAE
+63 ATGCLNTGLEMAE
-76 ILAELSLDSAALQAA
+76 ILAELSLDTAALQAA

-110 FGSEVAGLIDKV
+110 FGNEVAGLIDKV

-129 TISNAQGGSV
+129 TISNAEGESV
-139 FGHIAGQQANKTR
+139 FGHVVGQQANKTR

-243 YIAETIRLVEEQLT
+243 YIAETIRQVEAQLN

-327 AAPKENGYS
+327 AAPKENGYR

-346 GKILEI
+346 EKILEI

-377 VKTADKSYEEK
+377 VKSADKSYEEK

-394 VLDWSKEIESND
+394 VLDWSKEIERKEST
-406 SAENSQISQNSQ
+406 AQA
-418 NSQHSQQSVSEG
+418 QQSVSEG

-441 VDLPTGATPLD
+441 VDLPVGATPLD

-470 NGRIVPLSRALRTA
+470 NGRIVPLSRALRTG
-484 DQVSIITTRQGEPS
+484 DQVSIITARQGEPS

-537 LERELAQLNISEID
+537 LERELAQLNISGID

-562 GALGLYA
+562 GIPGLYA

-589 GKSKS
+589 GKNRS
-594 LDALDSVSSLESF
+594 LGALDSISSLKAF
-607 DSSATEESSTAQRFE
+607 DSTAGEDLSTAQRFK
-622 SSDVYIHGVGNLLT
+622 SSDVFIHGVGNLLT

-648 SIGGYITQGRGI
+648 GIGGYITQGRGI

-665 DCGNFLRLQGADP
+665 DCGNFLRLQGAEP

-687 VQPQKNY
+687 GQPQKNY

-720 LHIASMTSDEKTRRK
+720 LHITSMTSDAKTRRK
-735 KSMNSSHILLALDVP
+735 RAMNSSHILLALDVP

>member
-11 DDADQIDIQRW
+11 DDADQVDIQRW
-22 TDELIQRHA
+22 TNELIQRHE
-31 MAESDAQLLLHA
+31 MAESDAKLLLHA
-43 CRFTRQALTEEFDPE
+43 SEFTRRALTDEFDPE

-63 ATGCLQTGLEMAE
+63 ATGCLNTGLEMAE
-76 ILAELSLDSAALQAA
+76 ILAELSLDTAALQAA

-110 FGSEVAGLIDKV
+110 FGNEVAGLIDKV
-122 LRMAVIS
+122 RRMAVIS
-129 TISNAQGGSV
+129 TISNAEGESV
-139 FGHIAGQQANKTR
+139 FGHVVGQQANKTR

-243 YIAETIRLVEEQLT
+243 YIAETIRQVEAQLN

-327 AAPKENGYS
+327 AAPKENGYR

-346 GKILEI
+346 EKVLEI

-377 VKTADKSYEEK
+377 VKSADKSYEEK

-394 VLDWSKEIESND
+394 VLDWSKEIERKEST
-406 SAENSQISQNSQ
+406 AQA
-418 NSQHSQQSVSEG
+418 QQSVSEG

-441 VDLPTGATPLD
+441 VDLPVGATPLD

-470 NGRIVPLSRALRTA
+470 NGRIVPLSRALRTG
-484 DQVSIITTRQGEPS
+484 DQVSIITARQGEPS

-537 LERELAQLNISEID
+537 LERELAQLNISGID

-562 GALGLYA
+562 GMSGLYA

-589 GKSKS
+589 GKNRS
-594 LDALDSVSSLESF
+594 LGALDSISSLKAF
-607 DSSATEESSTAQRFE
+607 DSTAGEDLSTAQRFK
-622 SSDVYIHGVGNLLT
+622 SSDVFIHGVGNLLT

-648 SIGGYITQGRGI
+648 GIGGYITQGRGI

-665 DCGNFLRLQGADP
+665 DCGNFLRLQGAEP

-687 VQPQKNY
+687 GQPQKNY

-720 LHIASMTSDEKTRRK
+720 LHIASMTSDAKTRRK
-735 KSMNSSHILLALDVP
+735 RAMNSSHILLALDVP

>member
-11 DDADQIDIQRW
+11 DDADQVDIQRW
-22 TDELIQRHA
+22 TNELIQRHE
-31 MAESDAQLLLHA
+31 MAESDAKLLLHA
-43 CRFTRQALTEEFDPE
+43 SEFTRRALTDEFDPE

-63 ATGCLQTGLEMAE
+63 ATGCLNTGLEMAE
-76 ILAELSLDSAALQAA
+76 ILAELSLDTAALQAA

-110 FGSEVAGLIDKV
+110 FGNEVAGLIDKV

-129 TISNAQGGSV
+129 TISNAEGESV
-139 FGHIAGQQANKTR
+139 FGHVVGQQANKTR

-243 YIAETIRLVEEQLT
+243 YIAETIRQVEAQLN

-327 AAPKENGYS
+327 AAPKENGYR

-346 GKILEI
+346 EKVLEI

-377 VKTADKSYEEK
+377 VKSADKSYEEK

-394 VLDWSKEIESND
+394 VLDWSKEIERKEST
-406 SAENSQISQNSQ
+406 AQA
-418 NSQHSQQSVSEG
+418 QQSVSEG

-441 VDLPTGATPLD
+441 VDLPVGATPLD

-470 NGRIVPLSRALRTA
+470 NGRIVPLSRALRTG
-484 DQVSIITTRQGEPS
+484 DQVSIITARQGEPS

-537 LERELAQLNISEID
+537 LERELAQLNISGID

-562 GALGLYA
+562 GISGLYA

-589 GKSKS
+589 GKNRS
-594 LDALDSVSSLESF
+594 LGALDSISSLKAF
-607 DSSATEESSTAQRFE
+607 DSTAGEDLSTAQRFK
-622 SSDVYIHGVGNLLT
+622 SSDVFIHGVGNLLT

-648 SIGGYITQGRGI
+648 GIGGYITQGRGI

-665 DCGNFLRLQGADP
+665 DCGNFLRLQGAEP

-687 VQPQKNY
+687 GQPQKNY

-720 LHIASMTSDEKTRRK
+720 LHITSMTSDAKTRRK
-735 KSMNSSHILLALDVP
+735 RAMNSSHILLALDVP

>member
-11 DDADQIDIQRW
+11 DDADQVDIQRW
-22 TDELIQRHA
+22 TNELIQRHE
-31 MAESDAQLLLHA
+31 MAESDAKLLLHA
-43 CRFTRQALTEEFDPE
+43 SEFTRRALTDEFDPE

-63 ATGCLQTGLEMAE
+63 ATGCLNTGLEMAE
-76 ILAELSLDSAALQAA
+76 ILAELSLDTAALQAA

-110 FGSEVAGLIDKV
+110 VGNEVAGLIDKV

-129 TISNAQGGSV
+129 TISNAEGESV
-139 FGHIAGQQANKTR
+139 FGHVVGQQANKTR

-243 YIAETIRLVEEQLT
+243 YIAETIRQVEAQLN

-301 VADCYAV
+301 VANCYAV

-327 AAPKENGYS
+327 AAPKENGYR

-346 GKILEI
+346 EKVLEI

-377 VKTADKSYEEK
+377 VKSADKSYEEK

-394 VLDWSKEIESND
+394 VLDWSKEIERKEST
-406 SAENSQISQNSQ
+406 AQA
-418 NSQHSQQSVSEG
+418 QQSVSEG

-441 VDLPTGATPLD
+441 VDLPVGATPLD

-470 NGRIVPLSRALRTA
+470 NGRIVPLSRALRTG
-484 DQVSIITTRQGEPS
+484 DQVSIITARQGEPS

-537 LERELAQLNISEID
+537 LERELAQLNISGID

-562 GALGLYA
+562 GISGLYA

-589 GKSKS
+589 GKNRS
-594 LDALDSVSSLESF
+594 LGALDSISSLKAF
-607 DSSATEESSTAQRFE
+607 DSTAGEDLSTAQRFK
-622 SSDVYIHGVGNLLT
+622 SSDVFIHGVGNLLT

-648 SIGGYITQGRGI
+648 GIGGYITQGRGI

-665 DCGNFLRLQGADP
+665 DCGNFLRLQGAEP

-687 VQPQKNY
+687 GQPQKNY

-720 LHIASMTSDEKTRRK
+720 LHIASMTSDAKTRRK
-735 KSMNSSHILLALDVP
+735 RAMNSSHILLALDVP

>member
-1 MVKVRQQHPQ
+1 MVKVREHHPQ
-11 DDADQIDIQRW
+11 DDTDQVDTQRW
-22 TDELIQRHA
+22 VTELVERHTR
-31 MAESDAQLLLHA
+31 AESDAQTLLHT
-43 CRFTRQALTEEFDPE
+43 CEFTRLALTEEFDPE
-58 RLWNS
+58 RLWSS

-76 ILAELSLDSAALQAA
+76 ILAELSLDTAALQAA

-110 FGSEVAGLIDKV
+110 FGNEIAGLIDKV

-129 TISNAQGGSV
+129 TLSNAQGRSV
-139 FGHIAGQQANKTR
+139 FGHVAGQQANKTR

-180 TASSDKQIRVAREVV
+180 TASPDKKIRVAREVV

-223 PLDYAT
+223 PEDYAD

-243 YIAETIRLVEEQLT
+243 YIAETIRQVEEQLNA
-257 SLNIEGEVSGRPKHI
+257 LDIEGEVSGRPKHI
-272 YSIWSKM
+272 FSIWSKM
-279 QRKNLSFTQVY
+279 QRKKLTFTEVY

-308 LGWMHSRWENLPSE
+308 LGWIHSRWENLPSE

-346 GKILEI
+346 KKILEI

-359 HNAAE
+359 HSAAE

-371 RYKGGS
+371 RYKSGAN
-377 VKTADKSYEEK
+377 VKSTDKSYEEK

-394 VLDWSKEIESND
+394 VLDWSKQIENSD
-406 SAENSQISQNSQ
+406 SAAKA
-418 NSQHSQQSVSEG
+418 QQSVSED

-452 FAYYVHTDLGH
+452 FAYYVHSDLGH

-484 DQVSIITTRQGEPS
+484 DQVSIITARQGQPS

-503 ASMGYLKT
+503 GSMGYLKT

-527 EHNQIEGKKL
+527 EQNQIEGKKL
-537 LERELAQLNISEID
+537 LDRELAQLNITGVD
-551 LQKAAQRFNKQ
+551 LEKAAQRYNKQ
-562 GALGLYA
+562 GAAGLYA

-577 VEQVINSLQSRQ
+577 VEQVINSLQGRQ

-594 LDALDSVSSLESF
+594 LDAVELKALESGA
-607 DSSATEESSTAQRFE
+607 DEERGTAQRFE

-636 QMARCCRPLPGD
+636 QMAQCCRPLPGD
-648 SIGGYITQGRGI
+648 GIGGYITQGRGI

-665 DCGNFLRLQGADP
+665 DCGNFLRLQSVDP

-687 VQPQKNY
+687 GQPQKNY

-707 LLLDITKTVDRLG
+707 LLLDITKTIDRLG
-720 LHIASMTSDEKTRRK
+720 LHIASMTSDEKVRRK
-735 KSMNSSHILLALDVP
+735 KSMNSSHVLLALDVP
-750 SLDQLSA
+750 SLEQLSA

-762 NQIPNVVAARRVSD
+762 NQIPNVVAARRVTD